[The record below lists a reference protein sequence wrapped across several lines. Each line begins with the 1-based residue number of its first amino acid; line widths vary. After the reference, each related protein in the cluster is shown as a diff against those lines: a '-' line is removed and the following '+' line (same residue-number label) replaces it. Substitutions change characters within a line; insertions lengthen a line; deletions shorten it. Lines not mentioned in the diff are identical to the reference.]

1 MSILKDLTLGQY
13 LPADSLVHRLDPR
26 TKIGSALIL
35 MAALM
40 FINGLMGFVPIGLGI
55 FAVIGLSGT
64 PYSVVLKNIRAFRW
78 LLLITFLA
86 HSIMTPGTEVTIRE
100 TIIPW
105 ITQEGL
111 NQGALFTV
119 RLASIM
125 IIAAILTLTTAPIE
139 VADGLESLL
148 SPFKRIGVP
157 AHELAMM
164 MVIALRFI
172 PTLVDEADRLQKAQ
186 MARGADFSGNPF
198 RKAKRL
204 TALLIPLM
212 LSAFRRADELAVAM
226 DARCYRGGTGRT
238 HYRELTFE
246 PMDVIAALALIF
258 VMTACYVLIW

>member
-13 LPADSLVHRLDPR
+13 LPADSVVHHLDPR
-26 TKIGSALIL
+26 TKLGSALAL
-35 MAALM
+35 MAVLM
-40 FINGLMGFVPIGLGI
+40 FVKSLMGFLPLCVGI
-55 FAVIGLSGT
+55 VGVIGLSGIS
-64 PYSVVLKNIRAFRW
+64 YSVVLRNIRAFRW
-78 LLLITFLA
+78 LLLLTFFA
-86 HSIMTPGTEVTIRE
+86 HSFLTPGTEITVRD

-105 ITQEGL
+105 ITHEGL
-111 NQGALFTV
+111 NQGALFTG

-125 IIAAILTLTTAPIE
+125 VIAAILTLTTAPIE

-172 PTLVDEADRLQKAQ
+172 PTLVDEAGRLQKAQ

-198 RKAKRL
+198 RKAKKL

-212 LSAFRRADELAVAM
+212 LSAFRRADDLAVAM

-238 HYRELTFE
+238 QYRELAFE
-246 PMDVIAALALIF
+246 PMDGLAALALVSVI
-258 VMTACYVLIW
+258 TACYLLIS